1 MIEKSIL
8 IILPAQD
15 FNEQEYLN
23 IKNILEKSNFKLF
36 IASDAFALCIGNNG
50 LKVRP
55 DVSFFN
61 INEKNFAAIL
71 FLGRKGVKNYWN
83 NSNLHSIAR
92 SFHKNK
98 KPIAAICSAPVIL
111 AKAGLLSNIE
121 AACYP
126 ADKTE
131 LEREGAKYKDL
142 PVVVDHKII
151 TAQGAAAVTEF
162 THAVID
168 QISKRFLL

>member
-8 IILPAQD
+8 VVLPARD

-23 IKNILEKSNFKLF
+23 VKNILEKSNFKLF
-36 IASDAFALCIGNNG
+36 IASDAYALCVGNNG

-55 DVSFFN
+55 DVSFLN

-71 FLGRKGVKNYWN
+71 FIGGSGVKNYWD
-83 NSNLHSIAR
+83 NSNLHIIAR

-121 AACYP
+121 ATSYP

-142 PVVVDHKII
+142 PVVVDQKII

-162 THAVID
+162 SNAVID
-168 QISKRFLL
+168 QISKRFSL